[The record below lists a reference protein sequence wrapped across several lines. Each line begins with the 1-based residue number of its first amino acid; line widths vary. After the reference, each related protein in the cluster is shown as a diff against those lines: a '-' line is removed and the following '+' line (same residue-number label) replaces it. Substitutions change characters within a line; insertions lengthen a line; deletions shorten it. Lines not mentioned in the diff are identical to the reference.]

1 MFKRRITDR
10 FSVIEP
16 LVRAGDV
23 LDLGIVNARPERGSS
38 TVRISRSADRL
49 FRRISEA
56 NPNVVGV
63 DIDEEGIEVLHSQ
76 GYNVVCADVETMDLD
91 RQFDTIVAGEL
102 IEHLENPGLCLRN
115 IRRHLKPDGRL
126 VLTTP
131 NPFYKA
137 QSWKI
142 WRYGRP
148 SVHEDHMNWQD
159 PRTLEQLLNRTGFE
173 QVTGYWIQSRRK
185 LHKCWP
191 QFIRSYFSHSFAVIA
206 RPAES
211 VAGTLPLPNNR
222 AA

>member
-1 MFKRRITDR
+1 MFDRRINDR
-10 FSVIEP
+10 FAVIAP
-16 LVRAGDV
+16 LVRAGEV

-38 TVRISRSADRL
+38 TVRLEHSADAL
-49 FRRISEA
+49 FRRIAQA

-63 DIDEEGIEVLHSQ
+63 DIDAEGIEVLKEQ
-76 GYNVVCADVETMDLD
+76 GYDVHCADVETMDLG

-115 IRRHLKPDGRL
+115 IRRHLKPEGQL

-159 PRTLEQLLNRTGFE
+159 PATLMQLLMRTGFE
-173 QVTGYWIQSRRK
+173 QTAGYWIQHRRK

-191 QFIRSYFSHSFAVIA
+191 QFLRSYFSHSFLVVAT
-206 RPAES
+206 PAKSE
-211 VAGTLPLPNNR
+211 AN
-222 AA
+222 AAPILKAA